1 MRIGSTVRHPVRFCR
16 VLLRSASAFI
26 AVLLFLDQLGCAH
39 APSPLAPGL
48 KGTVGMTHRG
58 VLDGGEEIPKEGD
71 GFRFLRDNGRHFAT
85 PRFARVLKRAAATV
99 ARERP
104 GALLVLGDVSTKD
117 GGQLMP
123 HFSHRAGR
131 DADLVYYFTTEGGAP
146 VAEHG
151 FLHVGPDGLAFD
163 DAKKR
168 FLRFDV
174 EREWLLVRAL
184 LEDPEA
190 RVQWI
195 FVHDNVKA
203 MLLQWARARG
213 ESTEMLWRAEQLML
227 QPNPGGPHDDHLHVR
242 TACDQDEIDH
252 GCVPFGPERPW
263 LALPPRPPTAVTDQE
278 LALELFTPLPAMTVA
293 TAP

>member
-1 MRIGSTVRHPVRFCR
+1 MQLCR
-16 VLLRSASAFI
+16 VILRSASALI
-26 AVLLFLDQLGCAH
+26 AVLLFVGCAH
-39 APSPLAPGL
+39 APSSLDPAFSGS
-48 KGTVGMTHRG
+48 VGMTHRG
-58 VLDGGEEIPKEGD
+58 VLDGGEELSKQGD

-85 PRFARVLKRAAATV
+85 PRFARVIKRAAASV
-99 ARERP
+99 AAQRP
-104 GALLVLGDVSTKD
+104 GSTLVLGDISTRE

-131 DADLVYYFTTEGGAP
+131 DADLIYYFTTEGGAP

-163 DAKKR
+163 ESKKR

-184 LEDPEA
+184 LDDPEA

-195 FVHDNVKA
+195 FVHENVKA
-203 MLLQWARARG
+203 ISLQWARARG
-213 ESTEMLWRAEQLML
+213 ESTETLWRAEQLML

-242 TACDQDEIDH
+242 TACDQDEVDH

-263 LALPPRPPTAVTDQE
+263 LILPPRPPPTVTDDD
-278 LALELFTPLPAMTVA
+278 LALGLFTGLPAIRLA
-293 TAP
+293 TSP